1 MGITSRL
8 TAGVRGAGRRLT
20 GRAAP
25 WEPAPTPPPPPLP
38 PGWRTGPPTWV
49 GIGAQKAGTTWWARL
64 LRRHPGSAA
73 VPGLPKELHYFDAFA
88 FRSWSPAAAA
98 GYHRY
103 FPRPEVGPQVTG
115 EWTPSYLA
123 RHWVPA
129 LLAEAAPDARLLVL
143 LRDPV
148 ERYRSGLTHFL
159 RRGHGDD
166 PRLAALSFAIGCYAS
181 QLAWWERH
189 VPRARILVLQYERC
203 CAEPAAELA
212 RTYAFVGLDPS
223 FRPERLDAP
232 ANRTAGEKLAL
243 DPHQRAELV
252 AAYEPE
258 VDALVRAWPEIDPAL
273 WPGFAHLGRPA

>member
-1 MGITSRL
+1 VPMTSRL
-8 TAGVRGAGRRLT
+8 TSGLRGVGRRLA
-20 GRAAP
+20 GREPPWAPARAAP
-25 WEPAPTPPPPPLP
+25 PPRVPA
-38 PGWRTGPPTWV
+38 GWRTGPPTYV

-64 LRRHPGSAA
+64 LRRHPGVAT
-73 VPGLPKELHYFDAFA
+73 VPGLPKELHYFDRFA
-88 FRSWSPAAAA
+88 FDPWRAPDAE

-129 LLAEAAPDARLLVL
+129 LLAEAAPQARLLVM

-159 RRGHGDD
+159 RRGHGED
-166 PRLAALSFAIGCYAS
+166 PRLAALAFAIGCYAT

-189 VPRARILVLQYERC
+189 VPRERILVLQYERC
-203 CAEPAAELA
+203 CAEPSAELA
-212 RTYAFVGLDPS
+212 RTYGFCGLDPS
-223 FRPERLDAP
+223 FRPDGMREA
-232 ANRTAGEKLAL
+232 ANRTEGAKVAL
-243 DPHQRAELV
+243 DPRERAELV
-252 AAYEPE
+252 AAYEAE